1 MAGRALAA
9 AALAAAAAAVAAED
23 YVWRPSEWNG
33 VFRKDKDL
41 KTSSKVA
48 DCVFG
53 HGARRCPAC
62 RPASALPGSGGA
74 AVQASP
80 SRASCP
86 AASTARRWTATS
98 ASASTCSST
107 RPSPTPSTPV
117 RAFPPS
123 VPLALPRCVSHPR
136 AAAVFGSTYSDFKL
150 FTEDDSNFFQAP
162 PGLDVD
168 VGGVNPALYQFVQS
182 ARFDSWFTVGAD
194 DGESQ
199 NALS

>member
-1 MAGRALAA
+1 MRALPP
-9 AALAAAAAAVAAED
+9 L
-23 YVWRPSEWNG
+23 
-33 VFRKDKDL
+33 
-41 KTSSKVA
+41 
-48 DCVFG
+48 C
-53 HGARRCPAC
+53 
-62 RPASALPGSGGA
+62 
-74 AVQASP
+74 
-80 SRASCP
+80 
-86 AASTARRWTATS
+86 
-98 ASASTCSST
+98 
-107 RPSPTPSTPV
+107 PSPC
-117 RAFPPS
+117 RGA
-123 VPLALPRCVSHPR
+123 SHTRR

>member
-1 MAGRALAA
+1 VEAERVERRLPQGQGPEDLLEGRRLRLRARCAPLPGLPPRLCSPRLRRRGCAGIAQPRILPCGFDGATLDGY
-9 AALAAAAAAVAAED
+9 EC
-23 YVWRPSEWNG
+23 
-33 VFRKDKDL
+33 FRVYLQLD
-41 KTSSKVA
+41 SSIA
-48 DCVFG
+48 DTVY
-53 HGARRCPAC
+53 
-62 RPASALPGSGGA
+62 ASA
-74 AVQASP
+74 
-80 SRASCP
+80 
-86 AASTARRWTATS
+86 
-98 ASASTCSST
+98 
-107 RPSPTPSTPV
+107 RPPTP
-117 RAFPPS
+117 
-123 VPLALPRCVSHPR
+123 VPLALPRRVSHPR